1 MTTATA
7 GPAAAEQQRAR
18 ASAAR
23 AALEVDLVA
32 VRHNVEV
39 IRRAAGG
46 ARVMAVV
53 KGDAYGLGATVIA
66 RALETWGVPALA
78 VDNVAEGVE
87 LRAGGI
93 SIPIM
98 IIDGDVS
105 DNATLA
111 VEHDLAPGIAHE
123 RLLAAYDDAARRRGG
138 KHSIWLA
145 SNVGFNRAGYRD
157 PEKFARFA
165 ARASECR
172 HLEVRGIYAHLTN
185 SNSDADLT
193 LSQIEEFKR
202 QAERAR
208 QVLGTGLETS
218 LFASHGLVRWARAFP
233 TDWVRPGI
241 LLYGEHDFAGEE
253 LEPEAA
259 DLLRQFRPVVSLR
272 ARVIH
277 LLEFSGAEGVG
288 YGQQYRTRPGQRLA
302 TVAVGF
308 GGGYPSPPG
317 RAYALAGGR
326 RAAVFG
332 KVGMDALQIDVT
344 DAPGLALDDWATLIG
359 CDGAERISVRELA
372 RAAGTSPYELMRR
385 LRCHRTYINAE
396 NISP

>member
-7 GPAAAEQQRAR
+7 GQATAEQR

-23 AALEVDLVA
+23 AVLEVDLAA

-46 ARVMAVV
+46 ARIMAVV

-66 RALETWGVPALA
+66 RALETWGVPTLA
-78 VDNVAEGVE
+78 VDNVAEGVS
-87 LRAGGI
+87 LRANGI
-93 SIPIM
+93 SAPVM
-98 IIDGDVS
+98 IIDGDVP
-105 DNATLA
+105 DNAPLA
-111 VEHDLAPGIAHE
+111 VKHGLMPGIAHE
-123 RLLAAYDDAARRRGG
+123 RLLAAYEGAARRRGG
-138 KHSIWLA
+138 KHPIWLA
-145 SNVGFNRAGYRD
+145 ANVGFNRAGYRD

-193 LSQIEEFKR
+193 LAQIEEYGR

-208 QVLGTGLETS
+208 QLLGAGLETS

-241 LLYGEHDFAGEE
+241 LLCGEHDFVGEE

-277 LLEFSGAEGVG
+277 LLEFSGVEGVG
-288 YGQQYRTRPGQRLA
+288 YGQHHHTEPGQRLA

-344 DAPGLALDDWATLIG
+344 DVTGLALDDWATLIG
-359 CDGAERISVRELA
+359 CDGAERVSVRDLA
-372 RAAGTSPYELMRR
+372 RAAGTSPYELLRR
-385 LRCHRTYINAE
+385 LRCHRIYVNAE
-396 NISP
+396 NISL